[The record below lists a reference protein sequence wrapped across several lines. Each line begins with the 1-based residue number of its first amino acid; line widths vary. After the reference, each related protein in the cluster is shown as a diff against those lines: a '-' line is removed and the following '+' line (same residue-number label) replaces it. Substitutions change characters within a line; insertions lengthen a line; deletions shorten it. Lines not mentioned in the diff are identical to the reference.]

1 MQFGSVT
8 FMLAERILRKLR
20 AKVTHHPVARDL
32 GNHAGG
38 SDAQADAITLDDR
51 GLRKR
56 KWDDRQPVDQDVV
69 GRLDQGFD
77 RQAHGAVARAQNVD
91 SIDLDGI
98 DNTDSPSDFG
108 ISGQFA
114 IDFLAYFRRKL
125 FGIIQAAVTE
135 FLRKNHGGGNNR
147 TRQSTAASLI
157 DPSYASDANGTEFFL
172 VTKSAAPIHPA
183 GIIRRLRRFPIKI
196 NQEPRK
202 PGNEGAASGQRSAL
216 SLPSIL

>member
-114 IDFLAYFRRKL
+114 IDFLA
-125 FGIIQAAVTE
+125 
-135 FLRKNHGGGNNR
+135 
-147 TRQSTAASLI
+147 
-157 DPSYASDANGTEFFL
+157 
-172 VTKSAAPIHPA
+172 
-183 GIIRRLRRFPIKI
+183 
-196 NQEPRK
+196 
-202 PGNEGAASGQRSAL
+202 
-216 SLPSIL
+216 